1 MFIDKNNSLGSRFT
15 KFKVEYKDSLLQ
27 QYDVLDVLKLD
38 TDKNKSIFNIYLADK
53 DINTDRAN
61 VYTMNL
67 KNLSD
72 RSVMKIADK
81 DENDRISDMFALMSN
96 FAFLQTGLNK
106 SKLSFT
112 NIVDYTSFL
121 NIMKSESEIFT
132 NALEQ
137 NAGPILDDFYT
148 KFMYVNGTYNRD
160 RFRFKDYL
168 NDMDFENPES
178 IEAKPE
184 EDIEESPYNLKETA
198 RENIFTFDD
207 KIGDKEFYKGLV
219 DNNTDVVFIRN
230 NVNDSY
236 KNPKKNFK
244 GQQELD
250 KFADN
255 MTMNITTSLIK
266 LNDNFAKLPKSAY
279 RDVERLWEEEIA
291 HIKSIN
297 NGKSKLTK
305 IAFPATGFGDPALMP
320 QELFVYLSRRL
331 FDEFGYVNPGSVMFN
346 EINKITTEAEGLTD
360 QEILDQLDLE
370 EDPFKNCE

>member
-1 MFIDKNNSLGSRFT
+1 
-15 KFKVEYKDSLLQ
+15 
-27 QYDVLDVLKLD
+27 
-38 TDKNKSIFNIYLADK
+38 
-53 DINTDRAN
+53 
-61 VYTMNL
+61 
-67 KNLSD
+67 
-72 RSVMKIADK
+72 
-81 DENDRISDMFALMSN
+81 
-96 FAFLQTGLNK
+96 
-106 SKLSFT
+106 
-112 NIVDYTSFL
+112 
-121 NIMKSESEIFT
+121 MKSESEIFT
-132 NALEQ
+132 KALEK

-148 KFMYVNGTYNRD
+148 EFMYVNSSYNRD

-184 EDIEESPYNLKETA
+184 EDIEESSYNLKETA

-236 KNPKKNFK
+236 KNPNKNFK

-255 MTMNITTSLIK
+255 MTMNITTSLTK

-297 NGKSKLTK
+297 DGKSKLTK

-331 FDEFGYVNPGSVMFN
+331 FDEFGYANPGSVMFN